1 MSPVGGDGSGAG
13 SHPVRG
19 RSAAGAGSAF
29 QALRAR
35 LAGGPA
41 TGGAGAA
48 PAAAPTREAVPEKTF
63 GPPLLEVRGLT
74 VTYRTGQDEVPAVQD
89 VDLLV
94 REGERVAV
102 VGESGSG
109 KSTTAAALISLL
121 PGSGRVAAGTI
132 SFAGED
138 VTHASPARLQR
149 LRGRE
154 VGLVPQDP
162 MSNLNPVMRVGAQVE
177 EVLRAHG
184 LASGRAARE
193 RAVELLGQAGIPD
206 AARRARAFPHE
217 FSGGMRQRVLIAVAL
232 ACEPRLLVADEP
244 TSALDVT
251 VQRQILDHLE
261 HLTESTGTSMLLVT
275 HDLGLAADRA
285 DTVVVMAK
293 GRVVERGPAAR
304 LLTDPQH
311 EYTRRLV
318 AAAPSVSAAREQV
331 RAQGRSVAPAAGRRH
346 DRGDGVPVLRVEDV
360 TKTYRVRGRGDDI
373 TAVEGVSLVVPAG
386 TTTAVVGE
394 SGSGK
399 TTLARMVLGLEEP
412 TSGRLLVGD
421 DVVGEA
427 RGARRRAVRR
437 AMQPVFQDP
446 YASLDPTM
454 SVERLVD
461 EPLRV
466 FDEGD
471 RASRRRRVGELLDQV
486 SLPRGTAQRRPAEL
500 SGGQRQRVAIA
511 RALAVEP
518 RLVVLDEAVSALD
531 VLVQDQVLALLHELQ
546 QELGVAYLFI
556 THDLAVVRQVAH
568 AVAVMRRGRLVEHGT
583 TDAIMGDPQEEYT
596 RELLAAIPGAEFY
609 AARAG

>member
-1 MSPVGGDGSGAG
+1 MSRSADDGTGATL
-13 SHPVRG
+13 RG
-19 RSAAGAGSAF
+19 RAAEGAGSAF
-29 QALRAR
+29 RALRAR
-35 LAGGPA
+35 VAGSRDDDGDGEVA
-41 TGGAGAA
+41 AGAA
-48 PAAAPTREAVPEKTF
+48 PEKVF

-74 VTYRTGQDEVPAVQD
+74 VTYRTGEAEVPAVVD
-89 VDLLV
+89 VDLTV
-94 REGERVAV
+94 REGDRVAV

-109 KSTTAAALISLL
+109 KSTTAAALIGLL
-121 PGSGRVAAGTI
+121 PGSGRVARGTI

-138 VTHASPARLQR
+138 VTHASDARLLR

-154 VGLVPQDP
+154 VGLVPQNP

-184 LASGRAARE
+184 LATGRAARE
-193 RAVELLGQAGIPD
+193 RAVELPGLAGIPD
-206 AARRARAFPHE
+206 AARRARQYPHE

-261 HLTESTGTSMLLVT
+261 HLTEAAGTSMLLVT

-285 DTVVVMAK
+285 DTVVVMSK
-293 GRVVERGPAAR
+293 GRVVESGPAAQ

-311 EYTRRLV
+311 AYTQRLV
-318 AAAPSVSAAREQV
+318 AAAPSVSAARAQV
-331 RAQGRSVAPAAGRRH
+331 RRAARTADRDAGPRRH
-346 DRGDGVPVLRVEDV
+346 DTADGAPVLTVDDV
-360 TKTYRVRGRGDDI
+360 TKTYRVRGRGAGDV
-373 TAVEGVSLVVPAG
+373 TAVDGVSFAVPAG

-394 SGSGK
+394 AGSGK
-399 TTLARMVLGLEEP
+399 TTLARMALGLEAP

-427 RGARRRAVRR
+427 TGARRRAVRR

-454 SVERLVD
+454 SIERLVD

-466 FDEGD
+466 FGEGD

-486 SLPRGTAQRRPAEL
+486 SLPRDAAQRRPAEL

-531 VLVQDQVLALLHELQ
+531 VLVQDQVLQLLHELQ
-546 QELGVAYLFI
+546 EDLGVAYLFI

-568 AVAVMRRGRLVEHGT
+568 AVVVMRRGRLVEHGPV
-583 TDAIMGDPQEEYT
+583 DAVMSDPQEEYT
-596 RELLAAIPGAEFY
+596 RELLAAIPGADFY